1 MAGYNDL
8 IVFQKAYDLALWLYP
23 IVGRFPKNQRFV
35 LGEQIENGM
44 IDILQEIIEANKEN
58 GLKRGEK
65 LKQISI
71 DLDKLMILFRVA
83 KDLKFVNIKKYG
95 FFAEKTVEIGNLL
108 GGWQKTLI

>member
-35 LGEQIENGM
+35 LGEQIENE
-44 IDILQEIIEANKEN
+44 IINILTEIIEANKES
-58 GLKRGEK
+58 GTKRGEL

-71 DLDKLMILFRVA
+71 DLDKLMVLFRMA

-95 FFAEKTVEIGNLL
+95 VFAEKAVEIGKLL
-108 GGWQKTLI
+108 GGWQKILV